1 MRMKGLLVGIPLLL
15 IVGGIAILL
24 WRMYSRQQAEA
35 SCHASLDRSVQI
47 GSDAFEDN
55 GSIPI
60 EFSCKGEGISP
71 PLKWSSV
78 PEGARSLVLLVTD
91 DELPTPRLRLFK
103 IVHWVLYSIPRDVAK
118 LPSNATD
125 ADLGELGIVAG
136 RNWSRETNY
145 YPPCPLYGR
154 HRYVFR
160 MYALDIGTIQPETND
175 RRGVFKAME
184 GHVLA
189 YGELSGFYEK

>member
-1 MRMKGLLVGIPLLL
+1 VRDSVEAFGEVGVEDVLGLEADEVEDGLYGVVGRASWTEAATVRLKPCFPFRFQCQLDQGLECPIEHR
-15 IVGGIAILL
+15 GEQDYCRAIGN
-24 WRMYSRQQAEA
+24 Y
-35 SCHASLDRSVQI
+35 ASLKQFYHQ
-47 GSDAFEDN
+47 A
-55 GSIPI
+55 
-60 EFSCKGEGISP
+60 
-71 PLKWSSV
+71 
-78 PEGARSLVLLVTD
+78 
-91 DELPTPRLRLFK
+91 
-103 IVHWVLYSIPRDVAK
+103 IVHWVLYNIPRDVAE

-125 ADLGELGIVAG
+125 ADFGELGIVVG

-160 MYALDIGTIQPETND
+160 IYALDIDTIQPETND

-184 GHVLA
+184 SHVLA